1 MELKNY
7 QRRVL
12 RDLDAYL
19 ACLNEPHATLA
30 EAFRKFWLEQGVA
43 VGMGAVAP
51 YKNVVPGTPHVC
63 FKVPTGGGKT
73 FIACCAVLPIV
84 KAIFQNRPQVVVWL
98 VPSNAILE
106 QTVQTLQDKDHPYR
120 HRLDVDFQGRVE
132 VCTKDELLN
141 GQNFNPTSVRE
152 QLTLCVLSYDSLR
165 SAKKDGRL
173 VYRENSAL
181 ADFATLYPSAH
192 TVEGADDTALIQALN
207 GLNPIVIVDESH
219 NAESY
224 LSVEMLNNLDPS
236 FVLDLTATPKAN
248 SNIIS
253 FVDAR
258 ALKEENMVKLPV
270 IVYNR
275 NDQADVLMDA
285 LTLRSKLEEAAQAEM
300 AASGRYIRPII
311 LFQAQPKGRDQAR
324 TFTRIKEDLLA
335 VGIPENEI
343 AIKTADINELRGVE
357 LKSPDCK
364 IRFIITI
371 NALKE
376 GWDCPFAYILATLAN
391 KTSSVDVE
399 QILGRVLRLPDAQR
413 NTAKMLNM
421 AYVLTCSNDFR
432 DTLEQIVKGLNRAG
446 FTRKDCL
453 VQDAPPVQPI
463 PQPSPQQTAIEDDH
477 QDAEDYTGVDVEAVR
492 QELER
497 RAAIDSD
504 PSTTDAFREME
515 AFAQQQ
521 GDAYE
526 AGLQNLTDLPLAE
539 EVIEKMPHYAIQPQF
554 RESIQTLILPQF
566 YRHTEESLLLA
577 GKDIKLSKEALTKGF
592 TLAEQD
598 ARVDFTA
605 TGAKVAEVDI
615 QANGEAVPKHR
626 YLSARD
632 SKAFR
637 DAIET
642 APSEKKTGHC
652 IFQICALLDKDDT
665 LVAGDLR
672 KYVERVV
679 QTMQRD
685 DLEALEHSVPA
696 FAYKIKEKI
705 ESLQAVYRQKRF
717 DEMLE
722 TGNIIC
728 TAGLGYTFP
737 EIITPVKATENLVKT
752 LYEAE
757 ADDMNGF
764 EFEAIQQIASLDNV
778 MWWHRVMERRGFS
791 LNGAITH
798 YPDFVVCTASGT
810 ILLVETKGDHL
821 INDETKQKLHLGR
834 AWQHQLGQKYKYLMV
849 FRSAELHLEGA
860 VTLDKALQLIG
871 QL

>member
-19 ACLNEPHATLA
+19 ACLNEPRATLA
-30 EAFRKFWLEQGVA
+30 DAFRKFWLAQGVA

-51 YKNVVPGTPHVC
+51 YKNILPGTPHVC

-73 FIACCAVLPIV
+73 YLACCAVFPIV
-84 KAIFQNRPQVVVWL
+84 KAICQNRPQVVVWL
-98 VPSNAILE
+98 VPSNSILD
-106 QTVQTLQDKDHPYR
+106 QTVQALQDKDHPYR
-120 HRLDVDFQGRVE
+120 HRLDVDFQSRVE

-152 QLTLCVLSYDSLR
+152 QLTVCVLSYDSLR

-181 ADFATLYPSAH
+181 ADFATHYPSAH
-192 TVEGADDTALIQALN
+192 AVDGADDTALIQALN

-219 NAESY
+219 NAESE

-236 FVLDLTATPKAN
+236 FVLDLTATPKTN

-275 NDQADVLMDA
+275 NNHEDVLLDA
-285 LTLRSKLEEAAQAEM
+285 ITLRNELEEAAQGEIT
-300 AASGRYIRPII
+300 ASGRYIRPII
-311 LFQAQPKGRDQAR
+311 LFQAQPKDRDQDK
-324 TFTRIKEDLLA
+324 TFARIKENLLDI
-335 VGIPENEI
+335 GIPSEQI
-343 AIKTADINELRGVE
+343 AIKTADINELRGVD
-357 LKSPDCK
+357 LKSPTCQ
-364 IRFIITI
+364 IRYIITI

-376 GWDCPFAYILATLAN
+376 GWDCPFAYVLATLAN

-399 QILGRVLRLPDAQR
+399 QILGRVLRLPHAQR
-413 NTAKMLNM
+413 NTAKLLNM

-446 FTRKDCL
+446 FTRRDCL
-453 VQDAPPVQPI
+453 VQDAPVPP
-463 PQPSPQQTAIEDDH
+463 PQPVTEQIMLGSDT
-477 QDAEDYTGVDVEAVR
+477 QDAEEYPDINLDAVKL
-492 QELER
+492 ELER
-497 RAAIDSD
+497 RAAGG
-504 PSTTDAFREME
+504 TDLHDTDTVREME

-526 AGLQNLTDLPLAE
+526 AGMKNLADLPLPE

-554 RESIQTLILPQF
+554 REILSTLVLPQF
-566 YRHTEESLLLA
+566 YRHTAESLLLA
-577 GKDIKLSKEALTKGF
+577 GEDIKLSKEALTKGF
-592 TLAEQD
+592 HLAEQD
-598 ARVDFTA
+598 AHIDFTSA
-605 TGAKVAEVDI
+605 GLQVAEVDI
-615 QANGEAVPKHR
+615 QDSGEAVPKHR

-637 DAIET
+637 DAITT
-642 APSEKKTGHC
+642 APSAKKTG
-652 IFQICALLDKDDT
+652 IAAYQICSILDKDDT

-672 KYVERVV
+672 RYVERVV
-679 QTMQRD
+679 QTMSD
-685 DLEALEHSVPA
+685 EELDALQHSVPA
-696 FAYKIKEKI
+696 FAHKIKEKI
-705 ESLQAVYRQKRF
+705 ETLQAAYRQKQF

-722 TGNIIC
+722 TGSIVC
-728 TAGLGYTFP
+728 QAGLGYTFP
-737 EIITPVKATENLVKT
+737 EIIMPVKATENLVKT

-757 ADDMNGF
+757 AGDMNDF
-764 EFEAIQQIASLDNV
+764 EYEAIQQIASLDNV
-778 MWWHRVMERRGFS
+778 AWWHRVIERRGFC

-798 YPDFVVCTASGT
+798 YPDFVLYTKSGT
-810 ILLVETKGDHL
+810 IILIETKGDHL

-834 AWQHQLGQKYKYLMV
+834 AWQHQLGQKFKYLMV
-849 FRSAELHLEGA
+849 FRSAELQLEGA
-860 VTLDKALQLIG
+860 VTLDKALRLIG
-871 QL
+871 QF